1 MKQVTIYDIAKE
13 AKVSVATVSRVL
25 NNTAPVKDSTRS
37 KIMQLIDQYQFQ
49 PNALA
54 RSLSKKETG
63 TIGVI
68 LPDVT
73 NPFFPEVFSG
83 IERVARDMGYTFFL
97 CDTLGNYDRE
107 SQYLHILREKQ
118 VDGIIFLGGRINL
131 SKCKPELVEE
141 VVETANRIPLVL
153 VNGNLPGT
161 SLYRVI
167 TDESKGAEIA
177 TQYLI
182 DSGHRKIAFIAG
194 NDNMSTTA
202 QKVRAFKR
210 IMERNGLKVPADR
223 VLYGD
228 FSMVSGERSMVRILS
243 QPDRPTA
250 VFCVNDFTAVGAL
263 KAAMK
268 AGIQVPGEISIVGYD
283 DIPLASAIY
292 PELTTVKQHMDRLGA
307 NAVQVLHKLIM
318 KEKVRKLTVIEPEL
332 VVRESTRSLNEDR
345 SKEREV
351 ERAEV

>member
-1 MKQVTIYDIAKE
+1 MKYVTIYDIAQE

-25 NNTAPVKDSTRS
+25 NNTAPVKDSTRL
-37 KIMQLIDQYQFQ
+37 KIMQLIERYQFQ

-68 LPDVT
+68 VPDIT

-83 IERVARDMGYTFFL
+83 IERAARDLGYTFFL
-97 CDTLGNYDRE
+97 CDTLGDYERE

-118 VDGIIFLGGRINL
+118 ADGIIFLGGRINL
-131 SKCKPELVEE
+131 SKCNPQLIEE
-141 VVETANRIPLVL
+141 VAEVANRIPLVL

-167 TDESKGAEIA
+167 TDESKGAEAA

-182 DSGHRKIAFIAG
+182 NLGHREIAFIAG
-194 NDNMSTTA
+194 NENMSTTL
-202 QKVRAFKR
+202 QKVRAFMR
-210 IMERNGLKVPADR
+210 IMAHNGLEVPEER
-223 VLYGD
+223 VIYGD
-228 FSMVSGERSMVRILS
+228 FSMVSGERAMMRLLS
-243 QPDRPTA
+243 QANRPTA

-268 AGIQVPGEISIVGYD
+268 SGVKVPNEISIVGYD
-283 DIPLASAIY
+283 DIPLASSIF
-292 PELTTVKQHMDRLGA
+292 PELTTVKQHMDLLGST
-307 NAVQVLHKLIM
+307 AVQVLQKLIL
-318 KEKVRKLTVIEPEL
+318 KKKVRKLTVIEPEL
-332 VVRESTRSLNEDR
+332 AVRASTASIGQ
-345 SKEREV
+345 
-351 ERAEV
+351 

>member
-13 AKVSVATVSRVL
+13 ANVSVATVSRVL

-37 KIMQLIDQYQFQ
+37 KIMRLIDEYQFQ

-54 RSLSKKETG
+54 RGLSKKETG

-83 IERVARDMGYTFFL
+83 IERMARDMGYTFFL
-97 CDTLGNYDRE
+97 CDTIGDYERE
-107 SQYLHILREKQ
+107 SQYLNILREKQ

-131 SKCKPELVEE
+131 SKCKPELVDE

-153 VNGNLPGT
+153 VNGDLPGT

-167 TDESKGAEIA
+167 TNESKGAEIA

-182 DSGHRKIAFIAG
+182 DSGHRDIAFIAG
-194 NDNMSTTA
+194 NDNMTTTA

-210 IMERNGLKVPADR
+210 IMKRNGLHVSGER

-228 FSMVSGERSMVRILS
+228 FSMASGERLMNRILS
-243 QPDRPTA
+243 NEDRPTA

-268 AGIQVPGEISIVGYD
+268 AGIGVPDDISIIGFD

-292 PELTTVKQHMDRLGA
+292 PELTTVKQQMDILGA
-307 NAVQVLHKLIM
+307 TAVQVLHKLIM
-318 KEKVRKLTVIEPEL
+318 KENVKKLTVIEPEL
-332 VVRESTRSLNEDR
+332 VVRESTLSRD
-345 SKEREV
+345 
-351 ERAEV
+351 AIQ